1 MSSPPRVILAD
12 LGMRLSL
19 FSRALLTLVVT
30 FGLFAFLAFTAVVQF
45 ALIPVADRS
54 TQDLTA
60 LMLLATDTLAHLA
73 PGQQDAFRASIDR
86 DHGLRLLAPGQE
98 PQGLTDYYFPYMERL
113 KKALGGRVGRPV
125 EVGSNVEG
133 GERWFWVHL
142 PARGEPLWVGFPRER
157 VGSRPFEGLALVV
170 AVSIILLVLSAALLA
185 RRVTVPLE
193 RLSKAA
199 EQVSQGI
206 SPTPL
211 PETGPRELANLAR
224 QFNETSR
231 QVRELLANRTLL
243 LAGISHDLRTPLT
256 RLRLAL
262 EMLPRDPAHLDLME
276 RMERD
281 LDEMNGLIG
290 QATELGK
297 SLGRGEPQWVDLGK
311 LLGDICGGNPRLKW
325 QSRTS
330 CWHPVD
336 PLALKRIVGNL
347 VENALRYSQGEVELR
362 MACAQPPEILVL
374 DRGPGI
380 PEQEREAV
388 FRPYYRLEQSRNRA
402 TGGSGLGLA
411 VSRQLALANGI
422 ELRLEPRPGGGLM
435 ARLRLTGRASVG
447 HPAADPASNPV
458 DATGGTA

>member
-1 MSSPPRVILAD
+1 
-12 LGMRLSL
+12 MRLSL

-54 TQDLTA
+54 TQDLSA

-73 PGQQDAFRASIDR
+73 PWQQDAFRVSIDR

-98 PQGLTDYYFPYMERL
+98 PKGLTDYYFPYMERL
-113 KKALGGRVGRPV
+113 KKTLGERVGRPV
-125 EVGSNVEG
+125 EAGSNMEG

-142 PARGEPLWVGFPRER
+142 PVRGKPVWIGFPRER
-157 VGSRPFEGLALVV
+157 VGSRPFEGLALVISL
-170 AVSIILLVLSAALLA
+170 SIILLVVSAALLA

-199 EQVSQGI
+199 EQVAQGI

-231 QVRELLANRTLL
+231 QVRELLANRTLM

-262 EMLPRDPAHLDLME
+262 EMLPRDPAYLDLME
-276 RMERD
+276 RMEGD
-281 LDEMNGLIG
+281 LEEMNGLIG

-297 SLGRGEPQWVDLGK
+297 TLGRGEPQWVDLGK

-325 QSRTS
+325 QPMTY

-347 VENALRYSQGEVELR
+347 LENALRYSQGEVEIRL
-362 MACAQPPEILVL
+362 ACGHSPEIQVM

-380 PEQEREAV
+380 PEHEREAV
-388 FRPYYRLEQSRNRA
+388 FRPFYRLEQSRNRS

-411 VSRQLALANGI
+411 VSRQLAFANGI
-422 ELRLEPRPGGGLM
+422 ELRLEPRPGGGLI
-435 ARLRLTGRASVG
+435 ASLRLARRSVVGNPAS
-447 HPAADPASNPV
+447 HPASNPV
-458 DATGGTA
+458 DATDGTA